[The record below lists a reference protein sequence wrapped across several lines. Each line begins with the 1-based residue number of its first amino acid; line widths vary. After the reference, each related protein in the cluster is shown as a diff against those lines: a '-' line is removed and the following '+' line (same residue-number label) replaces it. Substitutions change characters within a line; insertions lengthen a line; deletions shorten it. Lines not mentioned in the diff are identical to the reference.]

1 MKPIE
6 LHLYL
11 PFSYWLARD
20 PETGAPLRK
29 PDARA
34 VAQAL
39 QALCA
44 ELDSMKEDYADCEVT
59 AIRVIGGYLSLLDAE
74 ELSRLLLRVRRAFRV
89 QKDCPVCGPMFPG
102 QLDMQM
108 IALYRDAHV
117 SPLLFELPSLSFR
130 ECERLGFPVALQAL
144 DKTVYFLENFN
155 EGEWGLRLPIGIE
168 GRDADYWQ
176 FLLGQLYHYR
186 PTYLQFFSLAPDR
199 AEHPAFAEICG
210 ELQTHGYRRAA
221 ENVYSLSENVPL
233 LLLDPAP
240 GVEFVGAGLG
250 ARSFI
255 DGCRVRGTVDPA
267 RYFQNCRD
275 WRKLVEQVEEVAP
288 SK

>member
-144 DKTVYFLENFN
+144 DKTAYFLGNFG
-155 EGEWGLRLPIGIE
+155 EEEWGLRLPVGIA
-168 GRDADYWQ
+168 GRTESYWV
-176 FLLGQLYHYR
+176 FVRGQLFHYR
-186 PTYLQFFSLAPDR
+186 PKYLQFFSLAPGLD
-199 AEHPAFAEICG
+199 EGPGFARLCE
-210 ELQTHGYRRAA
+210 ELQRSGYRRAA
-221 ENVYSLSENVPL
+221 GNSFALSESVPL
-233 LLLDPAP
+233 LLLEP
-240 GVEFVGAGLG
+240 GKGSEYVGAGLG
-250 ARSFI
+250 ARSLI
-255 DGCRVRGTVDPA
+255 DGYRVQSTADPA

-275 WRKLVEQVEEVAP
+275 CRSLIEHVESAE
-288 SK
+288 

>member
-1 MKPIE
+1 MKAIE

-59 AIRVIGGYLSLLDAE
+59 AIRFRGGYLSLLDAE
-74 ELSRLLLRVRRAFRV
+74 DLSRLLQRVRRAFRV
-89 QKDCPVCGPMFPG
+89 RKDCPISGPMFPG

-108 IALYRDAHV
+108 IALYRDEQV

-186 PTYLQFFSLAPDR
+186 PTYLQFFSIAPER
-199 AEHPAFAEICG
+199 AEHPAFAEICA

-221 ENVYSLSENVPL
+221 ENVFSLAENVPP

-240 GVEFVGAGLG
+240 GVEYVGAGLG

-255 DGCRVRGTVDPA
+255 DGYRVRNTADPA

-275 WRKLVEQVEEVAP
+275 YRKLIEKVEELAP
-288 SK
+288 GK